1 LECIKSPQ
9 GAALLLGTFSAG
21 LAGLPLMM
29 NAKLIVTD
37 VFASSASPELLGAA
51 PIAAYVGGLSLGS
64 TAGRLILGPLSDATG
79 RLRMYGLMGALQAP
93 AIALLPYLATQ
104 SCYGLPVG
112 ASSLDPDTAL
122 KAFMA
127 ASCASVFVYGGYTA
141 MLPPVV
147 SDIFGN
153 DRVGVVFPRVF
164 AMLNV
169 ASTSG
174 TAAFSRWRAHATERA
189 CTELTDQ
196 VRQRGVVS
204 VCAHPIRS

>member
-1 LECIKSPQ
+1 M
-9 GAALLLGTFSAG
+9 LLGTFSAG
-21 LAGLPLMM
+21 IAGLPLMM

-37 VFASSASPELLGAA
+37 VFASSVSPELLGAA

-79 RLRMYGLMGALQAP
+79 RFRMYGLMLLQAP
-93 AIALLPYLATQ
+93 AIAMLPYLANQ
-104 SCYGLPVG
+104 SYYGSDAL
-112 ASSLDPDTAL
+112 LDPDTAL
-122 KAFMA
+122 KVFMA
-127 ASCASVFVYGGYTA
+127 ASCSSVFVYGGYTA

-153 DRVGVVFPRVF
+153 DRVGAVFPRVF

-189 CTELTDQ
+189 CIELTDQ
-196 VRQRGVVS
+196 VG
-204 VCAHPIRS
+204 